1 MLLINNE
8 LIWISIPRCAS
19 VSLINSF
26 ESSDL
31 KIKKSSLIEPFIK
44 DSKNNL
50 KHYHL
55 RKSECIN
62 EFGIKETFCIN
73 RNWFDR
79 WMSAIEFFFDV
90 SKNTHK
96 NELITDW
103 KDIDNEFVYKHFNTN
118 FANAIYSENPEPMQN
133 CYNNLFT
140 KINKNLP
147 GTLYIFNSKNYWTE
161 NEKCTYEFDI
171 TELDKF
177 ADFIYQKFNV
187 KLKIEKTNET
197 KKQNNKIIV
206 NDELKNFLWNTF
218 ELRFQKKIN
227 LI

>member
-19 VSLINSF
+19 FSLINSF
-26 ESSDL
+26 EASDL

-44 DSKNNL
+44 HSKDDRI
-50 KHYHL
+50 HYHL

-62 EFGIKETFCIN
+62 DFGIKETFCIN
-73 RNWFDR
+73 RNWIDR
-79 WMSAIEFFFDV
+79 WLSALEFFFSV
-90 SKNTHK
+90 SKHTHK
-96 NELITDW
+96 NDLIIDW
-103 KDIDNEFVYKHFNTN
+103 LDVDNEFIYKHFNNN
-118 FANAIYSENPEPMQN
+118 FANAIYSENINQIQD
-133 CYNNLFT
+133 CYNSLFT

-147 GTLYIFNSKNYWTE
+147 GTLYIFSSKNYWTE

-177 ADFIYQKFNV
+177 ANFIYQKFGV
-187 KLKIEKTNET
+187 ELKIEKTNGT
-197 KKQNNKIIV
+197 KKENNKIV
-206 NDELKNFLWNTF
+206 LNNDLKDFLWNTF
-218 ELRFQKKIN
+218 EYRFQKKIN